1 MINVKGEYC
10 FKIHLQSMFLNKIIE
25 IKRNNLITLR
35 GEAFFMNRWLNE
47 EFEPIK
53 YICLGKG
60 TANPR
65 KSDEKLSM
73 QTIQKACKTS
83 VDLSNK
89 QLVLSA
95 DFTAAEIRDTTEI
108 GVKTGCDRLISHD
121 SYEKILSSILDNVTS
136 TVHLDYYFI
145 VGTGS
150 VRGNWKVYDASNN
163 IYRVYEP
170 NNVVGITENNTNSG
184 YLRKTSIDELTPGSY
199 YYNKNTK
206 DLYIRNSSDADPN
219 NDEIIVQ
226 TK

>member
-10 FKIHLQSMFLNKIIE
+10 FKIHLQSMFINEILE
-25 IKRNNLITLR
+25 IKRTNLITLR

-47 EFEPIK
+47 EFEPLK

-65 KSDEKLSM
+65 KSDEKLAM
-73 QTIQKACKTS
+73 QTVQKACKTK
-83 VDLSNK
+83 VDLTNK
-89 QLVLSA
+89 QVILSA
-95 DFTAAEIRDTTEI
+95 DFTASEIQDTTEI

-121 SYEKILSSILDNVTS
+121 SYAKIVSSILDNVTS
-136 TVHLDYYFI
+136 TVHLDYCFTI
-145 VGTGS
+145 GTGS
-150 VRGNWKVYDASNN
+150 IRGNWKVSNAQNN
-163 IYRVYEP
+163 IYRIYEP
-170 NNVVGITENNTNSG
+170 NTVIGVIENNTNSG
-184 YLRKTSIDELTPGSY
+184 YVRKTSINALTPGSY

-206 DLYIRNSSDADPN
+206 DLYIRNSSNSDPN

>member
-10 FKIHLQSMFLNKIIE
+10 FKIHLQTMFINEILK
-25 IKRNNLITLR
+25 IKRSNLITLR

-60 TANPR
+60 TASPR
-65 KSDEKLSM
+65 KSDEKLAM
-73 QTIQKACKTS
+73 QTVQKACKTD
-83 VDLSNK
+83 VDLVNK
-89 QLVLSA
+89 RVVCSC
-95 DFTAAEIRDTTEI
+95 DFTASEIQDTTEI

-121 SYEKILSSILDNVTS
+121 SYAKILSSIFDSVTT
-136 TVHLDYYFI
+136 TVHLDYYFK

-150 VRGNWKVYDASNN
+150 VRGNWKVSNSQNN

-170 NNVVGITENNTNSG
+170 NTVIGVIENNTNSG
-184 YLRKTSIDELTPGSY
+184 YVRKTSVNALTPGSY

-206 DLYIRNSSDADPN
+206 DLYIRNTSNSDPN

>member
-95 DFTAAEIRDTTEI
+95 DFTAVEIRDTTEI

>member
-10 FKIHLQSMFLNKIIE
+10 FKIHLQSMFMNE
-25 IKRNNLITLR
+25 ILEIQHTNIITLR
-35 GEAFFMNRWLNE
+35 GESFFMNRWLNE
-47 EFEPIK
+47 EFEAIK

-83 VDLSNK
+83 VDLTNK
-89 QLVLSA
+89 QVVCSA
-95 DFTAAEIRDTTEI
+95 NFTATEIRDTTEI

-121 SYEKILSSILDNVTS
+121 SYEKIIASILDNVTS
-136 TVHLDYYFI
+136 TVHLDYYFHM
-145 VGTGS
+145 GTGS
-150 VRGNWKVYDASNN
+150 VKSNWKVSDESQN
-163 IYRVYEP
+163 IYRIYEP
-170 NNVVGITENNTNSG
+170 NNVVGVIENNTNSG
-184 YLRKTSIDELTPGSY
+184 YVRKNSINELTPGSY

-206 DLYIRNSSDADPN
+206 DLYIRNSSDSDPN

>member
-1 MINVKGEYC
+1 MINVKGQYR
-10 FKIHLQSMFLNKIIE
+10 FQIHLQSMFMDETIE
-25 IKRNNLITLR
+25 IENTNLITLR

-65 KSDEKLSM
+65 KSDEKLAM
-73 QTIQKACKTS
+73 QTIQKACKTV
-83 VDLSNK
+83 VDLTNK
-89 QLVLSA
+89 QIVLSA
-95 DFTAAEIRDTTEI
+95 DFTATEIRDTTEI

-121 SYEKILSSILDNVTS
+121 SYEKIIASLLDNVTS
-136 TVHLDYYFI
+136 TVHLDYYFKL
-145 VGTGS
+145 GTGS
-150 VRGNWKVYDASNN
+150 VRGNWKVSNASQN
-163 IYRVYEP
+163 IYRIYEP
-170 NNVVGITENNTNSG
+170 NTVIGVIENNTNSG
-184 YLRKTSIDELTPGSY
+184 YVRKDSVNALTAGSY

-206 DLYIRNSSDADPN
+206 DLYIKNTSNSDPN